1 MAGFEVITHGR
12 FWAIAEA
19 VDYYDGRLTKT
30 APPTVDMATAPER
43 RARRGKKINAAES
56 GHTGKP
62 RARRP
67 TAYLDVLF
75 ALWEALITS
84 RGSRC
89 ALAEGLREVA
99 GD

>member
-1 MAGFEVITHGR
+1 
-12 FWAIAEA
+12 
-19 VDYYDGRLTKT
+19 
-30 APPTVDMATAPER
+30 MATAPER
-43 RARRGKKINAAES
+43 RARRGKKITAAES

-67 TAYLDVLF
+67 TVYLDVLF
-75 ALWEALITS
+75 ALREGFN
-84 RGSRC
+84 RREQGGR